1 MEFLKSIQE
10 AFAPEKFISQA
21 EKNTQ
26 AVLAYVQPAELSKT
40 LVSLTSATTD
50 FVQAQVKAVKS
61 ITEIATKEV
70 EEFTNSL
77 TKAVK

>member
-21 EKNTQ
+21 EKNAQ
-26 AVLAYVQPAELSKT
+26 AVFAYVQPAELSKT

-50 FVQAQVKAVKS
+50 FVQVKAVKS

>member
-21 EKNTQ
+21 EKNAQ